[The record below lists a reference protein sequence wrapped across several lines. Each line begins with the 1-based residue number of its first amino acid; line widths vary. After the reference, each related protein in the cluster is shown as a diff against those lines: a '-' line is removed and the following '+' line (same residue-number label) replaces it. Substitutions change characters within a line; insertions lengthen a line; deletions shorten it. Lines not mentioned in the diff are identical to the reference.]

1 MRIQATKRAMEQKMI
16 RKIPCIKFE
25 MGLSGLLVKIIS
37 LPYNH
42 LDLESA
48 ECNDAGKKLR

>member
-1 MRIQATKRAMEQKMI
+1 VRIQATKRAMEQKMI

>member
-37 LPYNH
+37 LPYNL

-48 ECNDAGKKLR
+48 ECNDGGKKLR